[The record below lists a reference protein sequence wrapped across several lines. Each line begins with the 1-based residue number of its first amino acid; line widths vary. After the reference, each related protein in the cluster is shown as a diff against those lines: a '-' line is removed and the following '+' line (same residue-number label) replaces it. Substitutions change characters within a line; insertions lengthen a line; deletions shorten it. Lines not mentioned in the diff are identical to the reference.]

1 MAVTS
6 NKQGAAMQLSMA
18 LPENFR
24 RQDFLAFH
32 RRDAD
37 QLSEHVT
44 EDSLLKGVVWQ
55 GQPACL
61 SLFFTERNVSVT
73 LDADTAWSADGQRT
87 LEAWVGH
94 MLGLTQPVVHF
105 EQRFAADPVVGP
117 LLQRQ
122 AGLRVPQSASA
133 FEAVAWAI
141 IGQQISV
148 SVAIAVR
155 RKLIQHASLLHASGL
170 YCHPDAQTVAGM
182 DEEQLKALGFSR
194 SKAVALLGV
203 ARNDEL
209 VALLAQPVATAEQAE
224 AVSSRLLAVKG
235 IGPWTVSYALLRG
248 FGWLD
253 GSLHGDVAVRRNLQ
267 QLLQRQEKISD
278 KETAEW
284 LQAFS
289 PWRALMAAHLW
300 ARQSSAG
307 Y

>member
-1 MAVTS
+1 MAVIS
-6 NKQGAAMQLSMA
+6 NKQGAAMQLSIA

-61 SLFFTERNVSVT
+61 SLFFTERNISVT
-73 LDADTAWSADGQRT
+73 LDSDTACSADGQRT
-87 LEAWVGH
+87 LEAWVRH
-94 MLGLTQPVVHF
+94 MLGLNQPVAHF
-105 EQRFAADPVVGP
+105 EQHFAADPVVGP

-155 RKLIQHASLLHASGL
+155 RKLIQHADLRHTSGL
-170 YCHPDAQTVAGM
+170 FCHPDALAVARM
-182 DEEQLKALGFSR
+182 DEEQLRSLGFSR
-194 SKAVALLGV
+194 SKAIALLGV
-203 ARNDEL
+203 ARDAEL
-209 VALLAQPVATAEQAE
+209 VALLAQPVVTAAQAE
-224 AVSSRLLAVKG
+224 AVSCRLLAVKG

-267 QLLQRQEKISD
+267 QLLQRPEKISD

-300 ARQSSAG
+300 AQQSSAG